1 MSVKW
6 YLLKELKLSFKTP
19 SLNDFNDSFKYRNKS
34 SMSRKVEG
42 GRTKLKVGELFQADL
57 ESVSLQVKHSSLVPS
72 PGHLAPLSVETR
84 TGLGLSLVTGRFSTC
99 SHIQLVLIPV
109 SCVQLPPFD

>member
-19 SLNDFNDSFKYRNKS
+19 SLNDFNDSFKFRNKS

-42 GRTKLKVGELFQADL
+42 GRTLPGR
-57 ESVSLQVKHSSLVPS
+57 SRVSLSTGQTFFPRSQPRASSTTVCGDKDG
-72 PGHLAPLSVETR
+72 PGAF
-84 TGLGLSLVTGRFSTC
+84 TGHR
-99 SHIQLVLIPV
+99 
-109 SCVQLPPFD
+109 

>member
-1 MSVKW
+1 
-6 YLLKELKLSFKTP
+6 
-19 SLNDFNDSFKYRNKS
+19 
-34 SMSRKVEG
+34 MSRKVEG